1 MTPMRLA
8 KDTQWGAAPYLTRAV
23 DIDTPNFVPRN
34 ELFEVTRVPTSRL
47 DVEVCFLLP
56 LMH

>member
-1 MTPMRLA
+1 MRLA